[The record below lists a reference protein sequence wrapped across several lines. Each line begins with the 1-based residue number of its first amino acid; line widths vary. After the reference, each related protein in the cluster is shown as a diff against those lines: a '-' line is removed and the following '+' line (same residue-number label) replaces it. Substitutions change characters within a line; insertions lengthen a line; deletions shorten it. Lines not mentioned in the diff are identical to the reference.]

1 MKKQFSHEGTE
12 ITEGTDKDFGGRYKA
27 DKKYSLA
34 KPLPGQKAPR
44 TRRTQR
50 KTIKGASCCG

>member
-34 KPLPGQKAPR
+34 KAL
-44 TRRTQR
+44 RTQR
-50 KTIKGASCCG
+50 K